1 MTGERRY
8 SQVYKEGEQMDT
20 DTMIAEII
28 TKLRVAD
35 ARMVG
40 DVLST
45 KHEFKNPHSA
55 RVQAQKHLNLLVET
69 GQLMRGNG
77 WYAVK
82 GYRGEFK
89 EHDRLLTQALAE
101 ILKLKY
107 EADIHREVSFEPGL
121 RSDAVVLVKGEK
133 SGLCL
138 ILEVAHS
145 ETPEYLNQKVVAWRN
160 WQGANEA
167 LSELFGIPIFFVGR
181 LRQNTL

>member
-1 MTGERRY
+1 MKLDAAVEK
-8 SQVYKEGEQMDT
+8 VIVD
-20 DTMIAEII
+20 
-28 TKLRVAD
+28 LRVAD
-35 ARMVG
+35 AKTVG

-69 GQLMRGNG
+69 GQLMRGDG

-89 EHDRLLTQALAE
+89 DHDRLLTQALAE

-107 EADIHREVSFEPGL
+107 EADIRREVSFESGL
-121 RSDAVVLVKGEK
+121 RSDAVVLLKKEK
-133 SGLCL
+133 SGLC
-138 ILEVAHS
+138 IVLEVALS

-160 WQGANEA
+160 WPGANQA
-167 LSELFGIPIFFVGR
+167 LSELFGIPIPYF
-181 LRQNTL
+181 TLVVSGKTHPEAIEFNEFLEEVKQ